1 MGLTGIPA
9 AERTHI
15 GFFGKRNAGKSS
27 LINAVTGQDLSIVS
41 DVKGT
46 TTDPVLKTMEIL
58 PLGPVVII
66 DTPGIDDEGELGA
79 LRVEKSFDMLRKTDI
94 AVLVAEAK
102 EGLSPEDEK
111 LLEEIK
117 KRKLPYIICFSK
129 CDEYMGEAGENEI
142 YTSAKNNV
150 NIYELKEMIAGKIRH
165 SSEKRIVSDLI
176 NRGDIVIL
184 VIPIDESA
192 PKGRLILPQQLTIR
206 DILDKNASC
215 ICLQPEELAD
225 TLNALNK
232 KPALVI
238 TDSQAFGQVSKTV
251 PEDIPLTSFSIL
263 MLRYK
268 GEFEDAFNGV
278 KTLDSLQDG
287 DKILISEGCTHHRQC
302 NDIGTVKLPAWI
314 EEYTGKKL
322 IYEFS
327 SGTGFPKDLSPYK
340 MVIHCGG
347 CMLNAREMEYRIDTV
362 KKAGIP
368 VTNYGVAIAHMNGIL
383 GRSLEVIPEISEMY
397 INGQP
402 QPDRHT

>member
-27 LINAVTGQDLSIVS
+27 LINAVTGQSLSIVS

-66 DTPGIDDEGELGA
+66 DTPGIDDEGELGT
-79 LRVEKSFDMLRKTDI
+79 LRVEKSFDMLRKSDI
-94 AVLVAEAK
+94 AVLVVEAK

-111 LLEEIK
+111 LLDEIK
-117 KRKLPYIICFSK
+117 KRNLPYIICYSK

-150 NIYELKEMIAGKIRH
+150 NIFELKEMIAGKIK
-165 SSEKRIVSDLI
+165 STSEKRIVGDMI
-176 NRGDIVIL
+176 NQGDIVIL

-215 ICLQPEELAD
+215 ICLQPDELAD

-238 TDSQAFGQVSKTV
+238 TDSQVFGQVSKTV
-251 PEDIPLTSFSIL
+251 PEEIPLTSFSIL

-268 GEFEDAFNGV
+268 GEFEDAFHAV
-278 KTLDSLQDG
+278 KTLDSLRDG

-302 NDIGTVKLPAWI
+302 NDIGTVKLPSWI
-314 EEYTGKKL
+314 EDFTGKRL
-322 IYEFS
+322 QYEFS
-327 SGTGFPKDLSPYK
+327 SGTGFPGDLSPYR
-340 MVIHCGG
+340 MIIHCGG
-347 CMLNAREMEYRIDTV
+347 CMLNEKEMKNRMNEAKRQGVPIS
-362 KKAGIP
+362 
-368 VTNYGVAIAHMNGIL
+368 NYGMVISYVNGIL
-383 GRSLEVIPEISEMY
+383 ERATRVFKSKF
-397 INGQP
+397 
-402 QPDRHT
+402 

>member
-27 LINAVTGQDLSIVS
+27 LINAVTGQSLSIVS

-66 DTPGIDDEGELGA
+66 DTPGIDDEGELGT
-79 LRVEKSFDMLRKTDI
+79 LRVEKSFDMLRKSDI
-94 AVLVAEAK
+94 AVLVVEAK

-111 LLEEIK
+111 LLAEIK
-117 KRKLPYIICFSK
+117 KRNLPYIICYSK

-150 NIYELKEMIAGKIRH
+150 NIFELKEMIAGKIK
-165 SSEKRIVSDLI
+165 STSEKRIVGDMI
-176 NRGDIVIL
+176 DQGDIVIL

-215 ICLQPEELAD
+215 ICLQPDELAD

-238 TDSQAFGQVSKTV
+238 TDSQVFGQVSKTV
-251 PEDIPLTSFSIL
+251 PEEIPLTSFSIL

-268 GEFEDAFNGV
+268 GEFEDAFHAV

-302 NDIGTVKLPAWI
+302 NDIGTVKLPSWI
-314 EEYTGKKL
+314 EDFTGKRL
-322 IYEFS
+322 QYEFS
-327 SGTGFPKDLSPYK
+327 SGTGFPGDLSPYR
-340 MVIHCGG
+340 MIIHCGG
-347 CMLNAREMEYRIDTV
+347 CMLNEKEMKNRMNEAKRQGVPIS
-362 KKAGIP
+362 
-368 VTNYGVAIAHMNGIL
+368 NYGMVISYVNGIL
-383 GRSLEVIPEISEMY
+383 ERATRVFEK
-397 INGQP
+397 
-402 QPDRHT
+402 

>member
-27 LINAVTGQDLSIVS
+27 LINAVTGQSLSIVS

-66 DTPGIDDEGELGA
+66 DTPGIDDEGELGS
-79 LRVEKSFDMLRKTDI
+79 LRVEKSFDMLRKSDI
-94 AVLVAEAK
+94 AVLVVEAK

-111 LLEEIK
+111 LLTEIK
-117 KRKLPYIICFSK
+117 KRNLPYIICYSK

-150 NIYELKEMIAGKIRH
+150 NIFELKEMIAGKIK
-165 SSEKRIVSDLI
+165 STSEKRIVGDMI
-176 NRGDIVIL
+176 NQGDIVIL

-215 ICLQPEELAD
+215 ICLQPDELED

-238 TDSQAFGQVSKTV
+238 TDSQVFGQVSKTV
-251 PEDIPLTSFSIL
+251 PEEIPLTSFSIL

-268 GEFEDAFNGV
+268 GEFEDAFHAV
-278 KTLDSLQDG
+278 KTLDNLRDG

-302 NDIGTVKLPAWI
+302 NDIGTVKLPSWI
-314 EEYTGKKL
+314 EDFTGKHL
-322 IYEFS
+322 QYEFS
-327 SGTGFPKDLSPYK
+327 RGTGFPRDLSPYR
-340 MVIHCGG
+340 MIIHCGG
-347 CMLNAREMEYRIDTV
+347 CMLNEKEMKNRMNESKRQGVPIS
-362 KKAGIP
+362 
-368 VTNYGVAIAHMNGIL
+368 NYGMVISYVNGIL
-383 GRSLEVIPEISEMY
+383 ERATRVFEK
-397 INGQP
+397 
-402 QPDRHT
+402 